1 MKCEEKPVSKK
12 SVSTKAGTAK
22 VSLRTLRTGVPGLD
36 AVLGGGLPELS
47 FNLIVGGPGGGK
59 TTLAMAIM
67 FANVTRARPGLY
79 ITLLGEPALKMLRYQ
94 QQFDFFDITR
104 VGLDVHL
111 LNLGEDVL
119 VGNLNAV
126 LARITEEVEH
136 IRPGIVVID
145 SFRTLIPTAEEQR
158 QSDAFEHFVQQLAH
172 RLTTWQITSFL
183 IAEYAEKEVGNPL
196 FTVADG
202 VLWLFQ
208 AVDRNSVVRKLQ
220 VLKMRGMSSMPGLH
234 TVRITD
240 RGLQVFPRMIERP
253 AVSRAKTGQRL
264 STGVPGLDKL
274 MGGGIPA
281 GNSIVL
287 AGPTGSGKT
296 TFATQFVAEG
306 LRHGEKC
313 VIAVFEEHPEEYLER
328 ANRFGVDFTAAV
340 RRDDLRVIYLRPL
353 DLSVDEALEEI
364 SESSK
369 QIGATRVVIDSTS
382 GLEMALA
389 PTFREDF
396 RESLYRL
403 VSTLTGLGVTVFLTV
418 EVTEG
423 RGRLQFTND
432 RVSFL
437 SDIIILQRY
446 VEIEGRLGKVL
457 AVIKIR
463 GSAHTTDFLSYEI
476 TSSGVL
482 LRGLLKSYDD
492 ILGGAPTRQPRRQAA
507 YPGLTEREVQ
517 VLESLIRLGAV
528 SVKAIAESTGESS
541 HDLASILDRLVEL
554 DYVGRKRALFEPLAR
569 PNIS

>member
-1 MKCEEKPVSKK
+1 MTKK
-12 SVSTKAGTAK
+12 SVPGKAGTAK

-67 FANVTRARPGLY
+67 FANVTPARPGLY

-94 QQFDFFDITR
+94 QQFEFFDTKR
-104 VGLDVHL
+104 VGRDVHL

-119 VGNLNAV
+119 AGDLKAV
-126 LARITEEVEH
+126 LDRITEEVERLH
-136 IRPGIVVID
+136 PGVVVID
-145 SFRTLIPTAEEQR
+145 SFRTLIPPAARER
-158 QSDAFEHFVQQLAH
+158 GQSDAFEHFVQQLAH

-253 AVSRAKTGQRL
+253 AGSRAKAGQRL

-281 GNSIVL
+281 GNSLVL

-306 LRHGEKC
+306 LRQGEKC
-313 VIAVFEEHPEEYLER
+313 VIAVFEEHPDEYLER
-328 ANRFGVDFTAAV
+328 ANKFGVDFTAAV

-364 SESSK
+364 SESSR

-463 GSAHTTDFLSYEI
+463 GSSHTTDFLAYEI
-476 TSSGVL
+476 TGSGVL

-492 ILGGAPTRQPRRQAA
+492 ILGGAPTRQPRRQPA
-507 YPGLTEREVQ
+507 YPGLTEREVK
-517 VLESLIRLGAV
+517 VLESLIRLGSI
-528 SVKAIAESTGESS
+528 SVKTIADNTGESS
-541 HDLASILDRLVEL
+541 RDLAPILDRLIEL

-569 PNIS
+569 QNVS